1 MLQYV
6 NGFSCAMD
14 SEKDELIIKLLQRSP
29 DFTDDNDGVIMD
41 EVATIVMGKVTAQR
55 LLEGLKRNARRWGR
69 LIVTIIK
76 KHDSKADHIVVWPH
90 YILHP

>member
-55 LLEGLKRNARRWGR
+55 LLRGLKEM
-69 LIVTIIK
+69 LE
-76 KHDSKADHIVVWPH
+76 DEVV
-90 YILHP
+90 

>member
-14 SEKDELIIKLLQRSP
+14 SEKDEMIIKLLQRSP

-41 EVATIVMGKVTAQR
+41 EVTTIVMGKVTAQR
-55 LLEGLKRNARRWGR
+55 LLKGLREM
-69 LIVTIIK
+69 LEDEDV
-76 KHDSKADHIVVWPH
+76 
-90 YILHP
+90 

>member
-1 MLQYV
+1 MLLYV

-55 LLEGLKRNARRWGR
+55 LLEGLKEK
-69 LIVTIIK
+69 LE
-76 KHDSKADHIVVWPH
+76 DEVV
-90 YILHP
+90 

>member
-29 DFTDDNDGVIMD
+29 DFTDGNDGVIMD

-55 LLEGLKRNARRWGR
+55 LLEGLKEM
-69 LIVTIIK
+69 LE
-76 KHDSKADHIVVWPH
+76 DEVV
-90 YILHP
+90 

>member
-29 DFTDDNDGVIMD
+29 DFTDDNDGVIVD
-41 EVATIVMGKVTAQR
+41 EVATIVMGKVTAQH
-55 LLEGLKRNARRWGR
+55 LLEGLKEMLEDEGIN
-69 LIVTIIK
+69 
-76 KHDSKADHIVVWPH
+76 S
-90 YILHP
+90 

>member
-29 DFTDDNDGVIMD
+29 DFTDDN
-41 EVATIVMGKVTAQR
+41 E
-55 LLEGLKRNARRWGR
+55 GR
-69 LIVTIIK
+69 LIVTI
-76 KHDSKADHIVVWPH
+76 
-90 YILHP
+90 Y

>member
-14 SEKDELIIKLLQRSP
+14 SEKDEMIIKLLQRSP

-41 EVATIVMGKVTAQR
+41 EVATIVMGKVIAQR
-55 LLEGLKRNARRWGR
+55 LLEGLREM
-69 LIVTIIK
+69 LEDEDV
-76 KHDSKADHIVVWPH
+76 
-90 YILHP
+90 

>member
-29 DFTDDNDGVIMD
+29 DFTDDNVGVIMD

-55 LLEGLKRNARRWGR
+55 LLEGLKEM
-69 LIVTIIK
+69 LE
-76 KHDSKADHIVVWPH
+76 DEVV
-90 YILHP
+90 

>member
-1 MLQYV
+1 MFQYV

-14 SEKDELIIKLLQRSP
+14 SEKDEMIIKLLQRSP

-55 LLEGLKRNARRWGR
+55 LLEGLREM
-69 LIVTIIK
+69 LEDEDV
-76 KHDSKADHIVVWPH
+76 
-90 YILHP
+90 

>member
-55 LLEGLKRNARRWGR
+55 LLEGLKEM
-69 LIVTIIK
+69 L
-76 KHDSKADHIVVWPH
+76 DDDVV
-90 YILHP
+90 Y

>member
-1 MLQYV
+1 MSQYV

-55 LLEGLKRNARRWGR
+55 LLEGLKEM
-69 LIVTIIK
+69 LE
-76 KHDSKADHIVVWPH
+76 DEVV
-90 YILHP
+90 

>member
-14 SEKDELIIKLLQRSP
+14 SEKDEMIIKLLQRSP

-41 EVATIVMGKVTAQR
+41 EVTTIVMGKVTAQH
-55 LLEGLKRNARRWGR
+55 LLEGLKEM
-69 LIVTIIK
+69 LE
-76 KHDSKADHIVVWPH
+76 DEVV
-90 YILHP
+90 

>member
-14 SEKDELIIKLLQRSP
+14 SEKDEQIIKLLQRSP

-55 LLEGLKRNARRWGR
+55 LLEGLKEM
-69 LIVTIIK
+69 LE
-76 KHDSKADHIVVWPH
+76 DEVV
-90 YILHP
+90 

>member
-14 SEKDELIIKLLQRSP
+14 SEKDELIIKLLQRRP
-29 DFTDDNDGVIMD
+29 DFTDDIDGVIME

-55 LLEGLKRNARRWGR
+55 LLEGLKEM
-69 LIVTIIK
+69 LE
-76 KHDSKADHIVVWPH
+76 DEVV
-90 YILHP
+90 

>member
-29 DFTDDNDGVIMD
+29 DFTDYNDGVIMD

-55 LLEGLKRNARRWGR
+55 LLEGLKEM
-69 LIVTIIK
+69 LE
-76 KHDSKADHIVVWPH
+76 DEVV
-90 YILHP
+90 

>member
-41 EVATIVMGKVTAQR
+41 VVATIVMGKVTAQR
-55 LLEGLKRNARRWGR
+55 LLEGLKEM
-69 LIVTIIK
+69 LE
-76 KHDSKADHIVVWPH
+76 DEVV
-90 YILHP
+90 

>member
-14 SEKDELIIKLLQRSP
+14 SEKDEMIIKLLQRSP

-55 LLEGLKRNARRWGR
+55 SLEGLREM
-69 LIVTIIK
+69 LEDEDV
-76 KHDSKADHIVVWPH
+76 
-90 YILHP
+90 

>member
-41 EVATIVMGKVTAQR
+41 EVVTIVMGKVTAQR
-55 LLEGLKRNARRWGR
+55 LLEGLKEM
-69 LIVTIIK
+69 LE
-76 KHDSKADHIVVWPH
+76 DEVV
-90 YILHP
+90 

>member
-41 EVATIVMGKVTAQR
+41 EVVTIVMGKVTAQH
-55 LLEGLKRNARRWGR
+55 LLEGLKEM
-69 LIVTIIK
+69 LK
-76 KHDSKADHIVVWPH
+76 DEVV
-90 YILHP
+90 

>member
-14 SEKDELIIKLLQRSP
+14 SEKDEMIIKLLQRSP
-29 DFTDDNDGVIMD
+29 DFADDNDGVIMD

-55 LLEGLKRNARRWGR
+55 LLEGLREM
-69 LIVTIIK
+69 LEDEDV
-76 KHDSKADHIVVWPH
+76 
-90 YILHP
+90 

>member
-41 EVATIVMGKVTAQR
+41 EVATIVMWKVTAQR
-55 LLEGLKRNARRWGR
+55 LLEGLKEM
-69 LIVTIIK
+69 LE
-76 KHDSKADHIVVWPH
+76 DEVV
-90 YILHP
+90 

>member
-14 SEKDELIIKLLQRSP
+14 AEKDEMIIKLLQRSP

-41 EVATIVMGKVTAQR
+41 EVTTIVMGKVTAQR
-55 LLEGLKRNARRWGR
+55 LLEGLREM
-69 LIVTIIK
+69 LEDEDV
-76 KHDSKADHIVVWPH
+76 
-90 YILHP
+90 

>member
-29 DFTDDNDGVIMD
+29 DITDDNDGVIMD

-55 LLEGLKRNARRWGR
+55 LLEGLKEM
-69 LIVTIIK
+69 LE
-76 KHDSKADHIVVWPH
+76 DEVV
-90 YILHP
+90 

>member
-6 NGFSCAMD
+6 NGFWCAMD

-55 LLEGLKRNARRWGR
+55 LLEGLKEM
-69 LIVTIIK
+69 LE
-76 KHDSKADHIVVWPH
+76 DEVV
-90 YILHP
+90 

>member
-29 DFTDDNDGVIMD
+29 DFTDDNDGVIRD
-41 EVATIVMGKVTAQR
+41 EAATIVMGKVTAQR
-55 LLEGLKRNARRWGR
+55 LLEGLKEM
-69 LIVTIIK
+69 LE
-76 KHDSKADHIVVWPH
+76 DEVV
-90 YILHP
+90 

>member
-41 EVATIVMGKVTAQR
+41 EVAKIVMGKVTAQR
-55 LLEGLKRNARRWGR
+55 LLEGLKEM
-69 LIVTIIK
+69 LE
-76 KHDSKADHIVVWPH
+76 DEVV
-90 YILHP
+90 

>member
-29 DFTDDNDGVIMD
+29 DITDDNDGVIMD

-55 LLEGLKRNARRWGR
+55 LLEGLREM
-69 LIVTIIK
+69 LEDEDV
-76 KHDSKADHIVVWPH
+76 
-90 YILHP
+90 

>member
-41 EVATIVMGKVTAQR
+41 EVTTIVMGKVTAQH
-55 LLEGLKRNARRWGR
+55 LLEGLKEM
-69 LIVTIIK
+69 LE
-76 KHDSKADHIVVWPH
+76 DEVV
-90 YILHP
+90 

>member
-41 EVATIVMGKVTAQR
+41 EVATIVMGKVTAQCR
-55 LLEGLKRNARRWGR
+55 VGDTVCAEGEYLFALMPGQ
-69 LIVTIIK
+69 K
-76 KHDSKADHIVVWPH
+76 K
-90 YILHP
+90 

>member
-29 DFTDDNDGVIMD
+29 DFTDDNGWSGNNCY
-41 EVATIVMGKVTAQR
+41 GKGDSTTFIGR
-55 LLEGLKRNARRWGR
+55 IKRNARRWGR
-69 LIVTIIK
+69 LIVTI
-76 KHDSKADHIVVWPH
+76 
-90 YILHP
+90 Y

>member
-55 LLEGLKRNARRWGR
+55 LLEGLKEMLEDEGIN
-69 LIVTIIK
+69 
-76 KHDSKADHIVVWPH
+76 S
-90 YILHP
+90 

>member
-29 DFTDDNDGVIMD
+29 DFTYDNDGVIMD

-55 LLEGLKRNARRWGR
+55 LLEGLKEM
-69 LIVTIIK
+69 LE
-76 KHDSKADHIVVWPH
+76 DEVV
-90 YILHP
+90 

>member
-14 SEKDELIIKLLQRSP
+14 SEKDEMIIKLLQRSP

-41 EVATIVMGKVTAQR
+41 EVTTIVMGKVTTFIR
-55 LLEGLKRNARRWGR
+55 RIKRNARR
-69 LIVTIIK
+69 
-76 KHDSKADHIVVWPH
+76 
-90 YILHP
+90 

>member
-29 DFTDDNDGVIMD
+29 DFTDDNDGV
-41 EVATIVMGKVTAQR
+41 
-55 LLEGLKRNARRWGR
+55 LEGLKEM
-69 LIVTIIK
+69 LE
-76 KHDSKADHIVVWPH
+76 DEVV
-90 YILHP
+90 

>member
-29 DFTDDNDGVIMD
+29 DFTADNDGVIMD

-55 LLEGLKRNARRWGR
+55 LLEGLKEM
-69 LIVTIIK
+69 LE
-76 KHDSKADHIVVWPH
+76 DEVV
-90 YILHP
+90 

>member
-1 MLQYV
+1 
-6 NGFSCAMD
+6 MD

-55 LLEGLKRNARRWGR
+55 LLEGLKEM
-69 LIVTIIK
+69 LE
-76 KHDSKADHIVVWPH
+76 DEVV
-90 YILHP
+90 

>member
-41 EVATIVMGKVTAQR
+41 EVATIVMGKVTPQR
-55 LLEGLKRNARRWGR
+55 LLEGLKEM
-69 LIVTIIK
+69 LEDEFV
-76 KHDSKADHIVVWPH
+76 
-90 YILHP
+90 

>member
-14 SEKDELIIKLLQRSP
+14 SEKDEMIIKLLQRSP

-41 EVATIVMGKVTAQR
+41 EVAPIVMGKVTAQR
-55 LLEGLKRNARRWGR
+55 LLEGLREM
-69 LIVTIIK
+69 LEDEDV
-76 KHDSKADHIVVWPH
+76 
-90 YILHP
+90 